1 MTLIDLEGL
10 ADDGTAD
17 PGLAAAL
24 STGAG
29 MARVAARGFA
39 EGFAARE
46 AGPVIAALRLR
57 VEQICHDEVART
69 NSLGDL
75 DPEVLAHSAHAIA
88 GKLLH
93 RPRSPLVKPLRPG
106 TSTR

>member
-29 MARVAARGFA
+29 MARVARFLPRVLT
-39 EGFAARE
+39 RE
-46 AGPVIAALRLR
+46 AGPVIAAWRLR
-57 VEQICHDEVART
+57 VEKISPVVART
-69 NSLGDL
+69 N
-75 DPEVLAHSAHAIA
+75 LA
-88 GKLLH
+88 
-93 RPRSPLVKPLRPG
+93 R
-106 TSTR
+106 